1 MNSRYALLLVQLP
14 LLGLL
19 AAGAGPSC
27 LGAGTDL
34 GEVAIVSLPYALG
47 EPFDQRLQNYYV
59 EGMGAKPT
67 WFHEHVQPLYDDPL
81 LYLLDDFPNTAT
93 RTIANGCAELSD
105 DPFEQ
110 VACASGSVHRWL
122 MDHHEYRSG
131 GHSAEGNLRSFC
143 RDHARAL
150 DEVVKHIPGLGR
162 GAIGNL
168 FLTTHVLNTLTVR
181 DADGLAYRYAFDAG
195 HDKTTLRYYPLN
207 EAAIQAGKT
216 IFTVLGID

>member
-81 LYLLDDFPNTAT
+81 LYLLADFPNTAT
-93 RTIANGCAELSD
+93 RTIAPA
-105 DPFEQ
+105 
-110 VACASGSVHRWL
+110 
-122 MDHHEYRSG
+122 
-131 GHSAEGNLRSFC
+131 
-143 RDHARAL
+143 ARC
-150 DEVVKHIPGLGR
+150 
-162 GAIGNL
+162 
-168 FLTTHVLNTLTVR
+168 T
-181 DADGLAYRYAFDAG
+181 AG
-195 HDKTTLRYYPLN
+195 
-207 EAAIQAGKT
+207 
-216 IFTVLGID
+216 